1 MQINKIGQIHLYFT
15 LNRYI
20 IDKYIMLIITFR
32 KEDPFMADRFI
43 YADNSATTQVSE
55 SVLNAMLPYLKEQF
69 GNPSSIYRLGR
80 DAGRAIENARSEI
93 AKVFG
98 CLPREIFFTS
108 GGSEADNWAIKGVA
122 RSLGAK
128 GKKHIITTVSSITP
142 FFTPVPTLKSR
153 ALR

>member
-93 AKVFG
+93 AEVFG
-98 CLPREIFFTS
+98 
-108 GGSEADNWAIKGVA
+108 
-122 RSLGAK
+122 
-128 GKKHIITTVSSITP
+128 
-142 FFTPVPTLKSR
+142 
-153 ALR
+153 